1 MSGSAPTATPFIGGD
16 RRSEIPQKLAAKADA
31 TEPASTPQAI
41 ASRVAEAI
49 KEPAKL
55 KDVKDIFDDKP
66 NKDYKDDRDRGT
78 HKTDDKE
85 VDKDKETSDKGDDK
99 EVDKDKEASDKGD
112 DDKGDD
118 DKGDDDK
125 GDDDKGDDDKGDD
138 DKGDDDEGG
147 GKDGDEDKLVIELPD
162 DRTSRG
168 HSVETGAGIEPAGGA
183 GSRPTSLLKRP
194 PIV

>member
-99 EVDKDKEASDKGD
+99 EVEKDKEAS
-112 DDKGDD
+112 

-147 GKDGDEDKLVIELPD
+147 GKDGDEEKLVIELPD